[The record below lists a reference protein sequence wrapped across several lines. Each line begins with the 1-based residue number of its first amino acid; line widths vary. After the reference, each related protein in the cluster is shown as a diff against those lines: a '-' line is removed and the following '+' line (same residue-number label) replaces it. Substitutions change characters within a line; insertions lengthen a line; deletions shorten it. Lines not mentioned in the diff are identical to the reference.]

1 MSERT
6 IGADGNDEKKRP
18 SEKMVDYL
26 IVLRATLN
34 LDQAAD
40 MEDCDEVIIT
50 HHGQHFSVRADVK
63 LAEVIQ

>member
-6 IGADGNDEKKRP
+6 IGADGNDEKKRS

-40 MEDCDEVIIT
+40 MEDCDEVIIR
-50 HHGQHFSVRADVK
+50 HQGKHFSVRADVK